1 MTGAVIAGGEN
12 SRLPVLKGLLTVN
25 GKTIIENSLGILGN
39 IFEKVVISTN
49 MPEKYFRFKA
59 PLIGDIMMERGP
71 MTGILSVLAATGE
84 DSVFVVACDMP
95 FINEG
100 LIRYMV
106 ESFEGQKTAV
116 RGITET
122 PNSELPA
129 PNSGLEKVDAVIPV
143 FEGREQPLFG
153 IYANTVIKT
162 MEKLIEQRQTG
173 LTNMLKALR
182 VLYIKEEEVKGMD
195 PRGDAFININT
206 MEDYEKIGGKICL
219 A

>member
-25 GKTIIENSLGILGN
+25 GKTIIENSLGILGK
-39 IFEKVVISTN
+39 IFKKVVISTN

-59 PLIGDIMMERGP
+59 PLIGDIMMEKGP

-106 ESFEGQKTAV
+106 ESFEAG
-116 RGITET
+116 
-122 PNSELPA
+122 S
-129 PNSGLEKVDAVIPV
+129 KVDAVIPV
-143 FEGREQPLFG
+143 FEGREQPLLG

-182 VLYIKEEEVKGMD
+182 VLYITEEEVKGMD

>member
-25 GKTIIENSLGILGN
+25 GKTIIENSLGILGK
-39 IFEKVVISTN
+39 IFKKVVISTN

-59 PLIGDIMMERGP
+59 PLIGDIMIERGP
-71 MTGILSVLAATGE
+71 MTGILSVLAATGD

-106 ESFEGQKTAV
+106 GKFRIQDSDNSAI
-116 RGITET
+116 RGW
-122 PNSELPA
+122 
-129 PNSGLEKVDAVIPV
+129 DAVIPV
-143 FEGREQPLFG
+143 FEGRKQPLLG

-182 VLYIKEEEVKGMD
+182 VLYITEEEVKGIN